1 MAPLAHLAPLA
12 RLALSFR
19 LALCLT
25 LMLTTALAPVVSSAD
40 EPLIRDL
47 KVAYLYN
54 FTRFIDWPADTLGEH
69 FIIAVAADPAF
80 EEALRSLERQRKRA
94 QGRPIKVISLEQP
107 GAGDHYQILVL
118 GKAVL
123 GQLDRILDGLGRR
136 PVLTIGDAPG
146 LAKRGVGI
154 NFVLREDILGEGQ
167 RLRFQVNPGAL
178 KERGLK
184 VSAELYDVAEIV
196 R

>member
-1 MAPLAHLAPLA
+1 LAPLV

-25 LMLTTALAPVVSSAD
+25 LMLTTALAPGVSSAD

-69 FIIAVAADPAF
+69 FIIAVATDPTF

-107 GAGDHYQILVL
+107 GPHDHYQILVL
-118 GKAVL
+118 GKAVS
-123 GQLDRILDGLGRR
+123 GQLDSILDGLGRR
-136 PVLTIGDAPG
+136 PVLTIGDVPG
-146 LAKRGVGI
+146 LGKRGVGI

-178 KERGLK
+178 KKSGLK